1 MIETLISRL
10 DRAFKLTFDL
20 YASLNEP
27 TLQSKLKNLPSNTL
41 GAQAWCLIGAR
52 ESYINAIENKKWM
65 GFSSSLENN
74 SSKQEIE
81 QKLQSTG
88 DQLRSLSQKALTDQK
103 ELDFLFDL
111 LEHEIQHHGQLIR
124 YIYANKLIFPDSWKK
139 RYSV

>member
-41 GAQAWCLIGAR
+41 GEQVWCIIGAR
-52 ESYINAIENKKWM
+52 ESYFNAIENKSWI
-65 GFSSSLENN
+65 GFSCSLKDA
-74 SSKQEIE
+74 SSKQGVED
-81 QKLQSTG
+81 KLQSSY
-88 DQLRSLSQKALTDQK
+88 DQIQTLKQKTLTDPK
-103 ELDFLFDL
+103 ELKFLFDL

-124 YIYANKLIFPDSWKK
+124 YIYGNKLVFPDSWKK
-139 RYSV
+139 RYSL